1 MPFDSTIIIVAVS
14 LLVAAYVK
22 GLTGMGFPLIATPM
36 IALLLDI
43 RTAVII
49 LVIPNILMDLT
60 LAVRSTSSTNFFRRY
75 SWLLLMTA
83 VGVFLGT
90 KTLVMLPLWVLNLS
104 LAVMILVF
112 VGSNLFHLNYQVS
125 PRLEGILSPIAGFVG
140 GFLNGMTNVGAPATA
155 VYLYSLRLSK
165 SEFIKSIAT
174 IFIVNKIVQLI
185 AITTWNLFNPWNLR
199 LSVYVTLFIMAGFYL
214 GLKTQDRVNQE
225 AFNRVLLVLISFF
238 GVALIV
244 STLAY

>member
-60 LAVRSTSSTNFFRRY
+60 LAVRTSSPTNIFRRY

-104 LAVMILVF
+104 LAVMILIF
-112 VGSNLFHLNYQVS
+112 VGSNLFQHNYQVS
-125 PRLEGILSPIAGFVG
+125 PSLEGFLSPIAGFVG

-155 VYLYSLRLSK
+155 AYLYSLRLPK
-165 SEFIKSIAT
+165 RDFIKSIAT
-174 IFIVNKIVQLI
+174 IFIVSKIVQLI
-185 AITTWNLFNPWNLR
+185 AITTWNLFNPWNLIPR
-199 LSVYVTLFIMAGFYL
+199 A
-214 GLKTQDRVNQE
+214 
-225 AFNRVLLVLISFF
+225 
-238 GVALIV
+238 
-244 STLAY
+244 

>member
-1 MPFDSTIIIVAVS
+1 MPFDSTTIIVAVS

-36 IALLLDI
+36 VTLLLDI

-60 LAVRSTSSTNFFRRY
+60 LAIRTSSSTNIFRRFF
-75 SWLLLMTA
+75 LLFLMTV

-90 KTLVMLPLWVLNLS
+90 KTLVMLPLWILNLS
-104 LAVMILVF
+104 LAIMVLIF
-112 VGSNLFHLNYQVS
+112 VVSNLFRPNYQIS
-125 PRLEGILSPIAGFVG
+125 PRTEGILSPFAGFVG

-155 VYLYSLRLSK
+155 IYLYCLQLPK

-174 IFIVNKIVQLI
+174 IFIVSKVVQLI
-185 AITTWNLFNPWNLR
+185 AITTWNLFNPWNLS

-214 GLKTQDRVNQE
+214 GLKTQDRVNE
-225 AFNRVLLVLISFF
+225 KVFNRVLLALISLF

-244 STLAY
+244 NALAY